1 MGRRGRCGELGQ
13 EESPRCPSLPR
24 LPAAPHPG
32 AERASVPARPGQAR
46 PPPLAPRCPDPPC
59 SERGWLLA
67 SPRSSG
73 ERGRGL
79 LPFRPS
85 REQGPRFFLESPWA
99 GPFVGSGA
107 QACVFSGVGGVPRAT
122 ALVPGMLA
130 RGQRGAGTSGG
141 DLPPLVILWA
151 TPPPPGSL
159 FSRVLELGTL
169 HIQESTRFKNE
180 RGASFTMPSCR
191 ECWEGF

>member
-1 MGRRGRCGELGQ
+1 MASSGRRRAL
-13 EESPRCPSLPR
+13 
-24 LPAAPHPG
+24 AAPLCPG
-32 AERASVPARPGQAR
+32 CRPPRTRGPSGPLSRRAPARPAR
-46 PPPLAPRCPDPPC
+46 RRSPPDARTRPAASGAGSWPPRGP
-59 SERGWLLA
+59 
-67 SPRSSG
+67 
-73 ERGRGL
+73 RGRGVAVYF
-79 LPFRPS
+79 PF
-85 REQGPRFFLESPWA
+85 GPLENKGRGFSWRAPGPGPLSEA
-99 GPFVGSGA
+99 GRRRVCFRGW
-107 QACVFSGVGGVPRAT
+107 GGVPRAT

>member
-107 QACVFSGVGGVPRAT
+107 QACVFSGVGGGPESDCPRPGDARSWAARRWDERRRFAAT
-122 ALVPGMLA
+122 CHSLGNTPAARLFVLA
-130 RGQRGAGTSGG
+130 SVGTWDPSHSGVDSFQKRAGC
-141 DLPPLVILWA
+141 
-151 TPPPPGSL
+151 L
-159 FSRVLELGTL
+159 FHNAVL
-169 HIQESTRFKNE
+169 
-180 RGASFTMPSCR
+180 
-191 ECWEGF
+191 